1 MMKRRT
7 FMMTATAALAAVNA
21 KPAVAEPRM
30 LGFNGYPVRVS
41 SMDGSIGHRADI
53 RAFETA
59 WKAGLDG
66 IQLQYD
72 PNLKNPNSLRHK
84 KTMIAFRD
92 AALQWNVQV
101 NALCIG
107 ALGQTP
113 LKSEPAG
120 VTWVIEALQCANFVG
135 ARVILLPILGDG
147 HLQTEE
153 EFKRLIAVLKELG
166 PRAED
171 HGVALGLECWVSG
184 QDQVRIV
191 EEVDSPGVRI
201 YYDFHNAAYRGHYS
215 LAETPLVGPYLCE
228 VHVKNMNSR
237 TGKFRMRDQ
246 GSFKIPTPAGRT
258 QGLDHPALAAALK
271 KTGYTGWLT
280 LENGIVGDDKIAAIS
295 DDVQYVREVYR

>member
-1 MMKRRT
+1 LNRRT
-7 FMMTATAALAAVNA
+7 FMMSATAAVAGVSTKYVSAAPQKIGSN
-21 KPAVAEPRM
+21 
-30 LGFNGYPVRVS
+30 GFPVRIS

-59 WKAGLDG
+59 WKTGLDG

-72 PNLKNPNSLRHK
+72 PYLENPNSLRHK

-92 AALQWNVQV
+92 VALQWNVQV

-107 ALGQTP
+107 ALGKTP

-120 VTWVIEALQCANFVG
+120 VSWVIEALQCANFLG
-135 ARVILLPILGDG
+135 ASVILLPILGAG
-147 HLQTEE
+147 HLQSEE

-171 HGVALGLECWVSG
+171 HGVVLGLECWISG
-184 QDQVRIV
+184 KDQVRVV
-191 EEVDSPGVRI
+191 EEVNSPGVRI
-201 YYDFHNAAYRGHYS
+201 YYDFHNAAYRGHDP

-228 VHVKNMNSR
+228 VHVKNMNGR
-237 TGKFRMRDQ
+237 TGKFGMRDL
-246 GSFKIPTPAGRT
+246 GSFKTPTPAGRT
-258 QGLDHPALAAALK
+258 RGLDHLALAVALK

-280 LENGIVGDDKIAAIS
+280 LENGIVGKDKIAAIS
-295 DDVQYVREVYR
+295 DDVKYVREVYG